1 VFAVPGNVTSPES
14 RGCHALIRD
23 GAGVAEVAEDV
34 VEGLGIML
42 EAVPER
48 EPGKER
54 KRKVQELPSDQLRVL
69 EALSHQPRNVD
80 DVIAELQVPPAQV
93 TSALMLLEVKG
104 LVRRFPGNQYVR
116 I

>member
-1 VFAVPGNVTSPES
+1 MCIRDRS

-23 GAGVAEVAEDV
+23 GATLVEVAEDV

-42 EAVPER
+42 KAVPER
-48 EPGKER
+48 EPQQER
-54 KRKVQELPSDQLRVL
+54 QRKLDELPADQLRVL
-69 EALSHQPRNVD
+69 ERLTHQPRNVD
-80 DVIAELQVPPAQV
+80 DVIAELEVPPAQV

-104 LVRRFPGNQYVR
+104 LVRRFPGNQFVR